1 MAIHA
6 NPFFCKMGSLG
17 MVEKTPC
24 KMVKKRQFAGKKSLT
39 GPGIRSPVLRIT
51 MTDQGRLSNLD

>member
-1 MAIHA
+1 
-6 NPFFCKMGSLG
+6 

-51 MTDQGRLSNLD
+51 MTDQDRLSNLSAGLELILEQKNDKVD